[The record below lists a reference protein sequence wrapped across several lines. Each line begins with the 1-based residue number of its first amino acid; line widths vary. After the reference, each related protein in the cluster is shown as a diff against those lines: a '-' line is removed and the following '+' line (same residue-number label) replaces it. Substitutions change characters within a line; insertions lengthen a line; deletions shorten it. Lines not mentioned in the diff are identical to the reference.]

1 MGDSCY
7 IILYTHNKFMSC
19 KLYARF
25 GKTRRRTTNAP
36 VEGARGRDLQIS
48 KEVTKKQGITSAIYF
63 NVFREKVIFSLFLRL
78 LSTSHHT

>member
-1 MGDSCY
+1 MVINYVMGDSCY

-25 GKTRRRTTNAP
+25 GKTCGRITNAP

-48 KEVTKKQGITSAIYF
+48 KEITKKQGDYLCF
-63 NVFREKVIFSLFLRL
+63 
-78 LSTSHHT
+78 